1 MCYYLLRMTMK
12 KPRKIT
18 VIVIS
23 VIVGVVLIIGIA
35 VGGFAF
41 YLVSSR
47 QYCSDYA
54 RDNEQKT
61 GLPESMSYY
70 SLYNPCMESKG
81 LKNL

>member
-1 MCYYLLRMTMK
+1 MTITK
-12 KPRKIT
+12 SRKIALIT
-18 VIVIS
+18 TFAA
-23 VIVGVVLIIGIA
+23 VGTMLIIGISI
-35 VGGFAF
+35 GGFAF

-47 QYCSDYA
+47 QYCSNYA
-54 RDNEQKT
+54 SNNQQKT